1 MSVERRE
8 SWPPGLLDHRQ
19 VIPRWH
25 SPAVSAWS
33 GEQRGFLMTSAPRQI
48 PSRWAVV
55 GNEDVA
61 DRDAYRSV
69 EREELAFLLGKLSP
83 KAVTSPSI
91 ERLRTNW
98 QRATE
103 RSLFSPKMLPGGVSR
118 TDDQQSVRHLRR
130 ALTEHPN
137 QALLWTELSR
147 CYLILGEEAKAT
159 RAMECGLK
167 VGGRNTYVTR
177 AAVRLFTH
185 VQDEYRALQVIRR
198 HPNVRRDPRLLSAEI
213 ALSALTGVGSLHAKL
228 AAMMV
233 DDARYRPHQLA
244 DLTAALATVEL
255 EHGKHKLARRLFE
268 KTFPEPTENSLA
280 QVQWASAQDTK
291 IVIPGDAWKTPHS
304 FEAHAL
310 ASRATRNWDEVVS
323 SAEQWLNAERFSLQ
337 PAMLGSFASFSTGQN
352 KKAEDLATAGLQANP
367 GTIGLYN
374 NRAVARALL
383 GRPTEAIEDI
393 REGLRH
399 GGSGDPYLIATL
411 GMVAYRSGDFA
422 LGAKCYGIAIAD
434 FVTAKDKSTLAYGI
448 LMWLRERAAA
458 GDALIGEEYARLKP
472 HLVAVTKF
480 SKEPEVE
487 TMIELL
493 ESDLR
498 TAVLSNIARPGVS
511 SDELQQTFAQFKP
524 DRRVISLRDSIFED
538 L

>member
-1 MSVERRE
+1 MSVDRKG

-33 GEQRGFLMTSAPRQI
+33 GEQRGFLMTSAPRKI
-48 PSRWAVV
+48 PSRWAVI
-55 GNEDVA
+55 GNENVA

-69 EREELAFLLGKLSP
+69 EQEELAFLLGKSSP
-83 KAVTSPSI
+83 NPIASPLVA
-91 ERLRTNW
+91 RLRTNW
-98 QRATE
+98 QRASE
-103 RSLFSPKMLPGGVSR
+103 QSLFASKNPPGGASR
-118 TDDQQSVRHLRR
+118 AEDQQSVRHLRR

-147 CYLILGEEAKAT
+147 YYLILGEEAKAT

-167 VGGRNTYVTR
+167 VGARNTYVTR
-177 AAVRLFTH
+177 AAARLFTH
-185 VQDEYRALQVIRR
+185 VKDESRALQVVRR
-198 HPNVRRDPRLLSAEI
+198 HPNVRRDPRLLSAEV
-213 ALSALTGVGSLHAKL
+213 ALSALTGVGSLYAKS
-228 AAMMV
+228 ASMMV

-244 DLTAALATVEL
+244 DLMAALATVEL

-280 QVQWASAQDTK
+280 QAQWASAQDTK
-291 IVIPGDAWKTPHS
+291 IVIPGDAWKTPQS

-323 SAEQWLNAERFSLQ
+323 SAELWLNAERFSLQ

-352 KKAEDLATAGLQANP
+352 EKAENLATAGLQANP
-367 GTIGLYN
+367 GTVGLYN

-383 GRPTEAIEDI
+383 GRPIEAIEDI

-399 GGSGDPYLIATL
+399 GGADDPYLIATL

-422 LGAKCYGIAIAD
+422 LGATCYGTAIAD
-434 FVTAKDKSTLAYGI
+434 FFTAKDKSTLAYGI

-458 GDALIGEEYARLKP
+458 GDALVGEEYERLRP
-472 HLVAVTKF
+472 HLAAITKF

-498 TAVLSNIARPGVS
+498 TRMLPNFVRAGVS
-511 SDELQQTFAQFKP
+511 SDELHQTFAQFKP
-524 DRRVISLRDSIFED
+524 DRRVISLRDRIFED